1 MNLDFDL
8 SMRLRLPI
16 APNPDRQSLYFFN
29 LYRSGSSLTEAIA
42 VRFAHSVGLIPYN
55 LSQALYDMG
64 VEYFDAQNYNHSSV
78 HLARGTQLEKLSLL
92 GGYLFY
98 GFREV
103 PLDWAEGFG
112 PTHTS
117 VLVVRDLRDIG
128 ISQFYAAAGHAA
140 DNKVLAKHITA
151 LQDSLADTGLEEFVL
166 RNDTVN
172 FLNRIGGCYQPMIQ
186 SGMPVIRYEDM
197 YVDGALSLRRMC
209 EEVTRPLAAYVP
221 DDWYF
226 EDFLSKTEQLVAG
239 SGRLKNHK
247 TGGTIRNYEKLS
259 PDVLEAYTDKLRP
272 NLELLGYV

>member
-1 MNLDFDL
+1 MNLDFEL

-42 VRFAHSVGLIPYN
+42 VSFARSVGLMPYN

-78 HLARGTQLEKLSLL
+78 HLARGQQLQKLSLL

-112 PTHTS
+112 PIDTS
-117 VLVVRDLRDIG
+117 VMVVRDLRDIG
-128 ISQFYAAAGHAA
+128 ISQFYAAAGHAT
-140 DNKVLAKHITA
+140 DNKVLSNHITA
-151 LQDSLADTGLEEFVL
+151 LRASIADTGLEEFVL

-172 FLNRIGGCYQPMIQ
+172 FLNRIGGCYRPMVEA
-186 SGMPVIRYEDM
+186 GMPVIKYEDM

-209 EEVTRPLAAYVP
+209 EEVTRPLVPYVSE
-221 DDWYF
+221 DWSF
-226 EDFLSKTEQLVAG
+226 ENFLSRTEQSVAG

-259 PDVLEAYTDKLRP
+259 ADVLEAYTDKLRP